1 MSNHKRILITPGE
14 INQNDHYGPFA
25 VYWWNFIDSKKSQN
39 TRICFPIRINMRI
52 KVELNEKEFI
62 IKIVQNTKDSTK
74 PGYIC
79 ESDDDAVIYSTS
91 SEVINENY
99 KKFFDKTTRYSGP
112 SVLGF
117 DDETFIEQLQVGVLF
132 FPFEII
138 TNGITVFVASLGSS
152 DEEELNFAGPG
163 YCSSFNHKYSG
174 KKSLIC
180 QSIHD
185 TKCQIDIYYQG
196 KRVCTHTGTTPTDVW
211 KRLPI
216 LKDFD
221 GKELFGLYDQFVI
234 QAIKKYI
241 DTPYCTSF
249 HWNNPEIMT
258 HAFKTCLKKKI
269 SVVNIDWHQFFVE
282 WKQQSTSIIEFS
294 SHLASIYP
302 TEYEI
307 TDDILRAWKRM
318 MRYVG
323 CTNITPYKKGES
335 KVNIKLSFYSNK
347 E

>member
-14 INQNDHYGPFA
+14 IDKNVHYGPFA

-62 IKIVQNTKDSTK
+62 IRIVQNTKDSTK

-79 ESDDDAVIYSTS
+79 ESDDDAAIYSTS

-99 KKFFDKTTRYSGP
+99 RKFFDKTTRYSGP

-117 DDETFIEQLQVGVLF
+117 DDETFTEQLQVGVLF

-152 DEEELNFAGPG
+152 DEEELNFAGPD

-180 QSIHD
+180 QYM
-185 TKCQIDIYYQG
+185 TRGVKLIYIIKAKRFVLILEQHLLMFG
-196 KRVCTHTGTTPTDVW
+196 KGYLFCKILMEKNYLVCMINLLYGQ
-211 KRLPI
+211 
-216 LKDFD
+216 LK
-221 GKELFGLYDQFVI
+221 
-234 QAIKKYI
+234 
-241 DTPYCTSF
+241 
-249 HWNNPEIMT
+249 
-258 HAFKTCLKKKI
+258 
-269 SVVNIDWHQFFVE
+269 NI
-282 WKQQSTSIIEFS
+282 
-294 SHLASIYP
+294 
-302 TEYEI
+302 
-307 TDDILRAWKRM
+307 
-318 MRYVG
+318 
-323 CTNITPYKKGES
+323 
-335 KVNIKLSFYSNK
+335 
-347 E
+347 